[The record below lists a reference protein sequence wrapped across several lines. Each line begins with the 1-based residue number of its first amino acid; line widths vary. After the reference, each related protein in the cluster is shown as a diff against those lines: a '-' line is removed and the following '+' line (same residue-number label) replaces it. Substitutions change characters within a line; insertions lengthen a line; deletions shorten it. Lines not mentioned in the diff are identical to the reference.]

1 MVRWPPRRSRAS
13 FRKAS
18 CATAGTSK
26 RCTPRR
32 RSRRNVR
39 SEANEGLTDHA
50 AEDRRL
56 RGLRPPKPF
65 VDPWKA
71 HGTIIDKERRPDG
84 TIERAMTVFLAG
96 AECPFTCSFCDLW
109 QYTIDGATPEG
120 ALPKQ
125 IDDPVAGL
133 RPDTPERIKL
143 YNASNFFDRRAVP
156 PSDLPRIA
164 ELCGSF
170 RGVTVES
177 HARTVG
183 PGTLDFARRLLDQ
196 GGARLEVAMGLESIH
211 PAAAARLN
219 KRLDLRQFAEAA
231 DLLRRSDIDLRVF
244 VLLGAPGVPRGAAA
258 EWAIRSA
265 EYAMRQG
272 ASLVC
277 IIPLRRGNGE
287 IDRLA
292 ALGELSPPT
301 LADLERALDGCLGA
315 PSTVSTVDLWD
326 AEKLLACPA
335 CGPARIARLHRINLS
350 GVSEPKPACSHA
362 PVVERLAMR

>member
-1 MVRWPPRRSRAS
+1 M
-13 FRKAS
+13 
-18 CATAGTSK
+18 
-26 RCTPRR
+26 
-32 RSRRNVR
+32 R
-39 SEANEGLTDHA
+39 SESDEARDSFADRG
-50 AEDRRL
+50 AEDQRL

-71 HGTIIDKERRPDG
+71 HGTVIDTERRPDG

-109 QYTIDGATPEG
+109 RFTIDGPTPEG

-125 IDDPVAGL
+125 IDEALAGI
-133 RPDTPERIKL
+133 RPDKPDRIKL
-143 YNASNFFDRRAVP
+143 YNASNFFDQRAVP

-183 PGTLDFARRLLDQ
+183 PGTLDFARRLLEH

-244 VLLGAPGVPRGAAA
+244 VLLGAPGVPRGASV
-258 EWAIRSA
+258 EWAIKSV

-272 ASLVC
+272 ASVVC

-287 IDRLA
+287 MDRLA
-292 ALGELSPPT
+292 SLGEFSSPT

-326 AEKLLACPA
+326 VDKLSACPA
-335 CGPARIARLHRINLS
+335 CRASRIERLHRINLS
-350 GVSEPKPACSHA
+350 GVAEPKPACSHA
-362 PVVERLAMR
+362 PVVQRLAMR